1 MNIKGMYEDGLYKD
15 IVEYYERTHD
25 LYDVKYVA
33 LSYKELNEYEKAF
46 NVLTGAL
53 EICKNQAER
62 IEYCLMKYEISCYL
76 YGRTDMT
83 SLICLGQIAI
93 NYYLA
98 EEKEKALK
106 ILQLFYNEHHKAYDD
121 DELVCHAL
129 TFIYQIVS
137 EMQDYKARAYF
148 SQLKYETFSTV
159 YGYNDIKT
167 LNALHCMALDL
178 CLVNRLFLITF
189 KI

>member
-1 MNIKGMYEDGLYKD
+1 M
-15 IVEYYERTHD
+15 
-25 LYDVKYVA
+25 
-33 LSYKELNEYEKAF
+33 
-46 NVLTGAL
+46 VL
-53 EICKNQAER
+53 
-62 IEYCLMKYEISCYL
+62 IS
-76 YGRTDMT
+76 TW
-83 SLICLGQIAI
+83 Q
-93 NYYLA
+93 
-98 EEKEKALK
+98 KKKALT
-106 ILQLFYNEHHKAYDD
+106 ILQLFYNEHHKAYND

-129 TFIYQIVS
+129 TVIYQIVS

-167 LNALHCMALDL
+167 LNALHCMALGL

>member
-1 MNIKGMYEDGLYKD
+1 MDIKGMYEDGLCKD
-15 IVEYYERTHD
+15 IVAYYERTHD
-25 LYDVKYVA
+25 LDNAKYVA

-53 EICKNQAER
+53 EICKSQSER
-62 IEYCLMKYEISCYL
+62 IEYCLIKYEISCYL

-83 SLICLGQIAI
+83 SLICLGHIGI

-98 EEKEKALK
+98 EEKEKTLK

-129 TFIYQIVS
+129 TVIYQIVS
-137 EMQDYKARAYF
+137 EMQDYKARAYY
-148 SQLKYETFSTV
+148 SQPKYETFSTV

-178 CLVNRLFLITF
+178 YLVNRLFLITF

>member
-25 LYDVKYVA
+25 LDDVKYVA

-46 NVLTGAL
+46 NVLTEAP

-62 IEYCLMKYEISCYL
+62 IEYCLMKYEISRYL
-76 YGRTDMT
+76 YGRTNMT
-83 SLICLGQIAI
+83 SLICLGHIGI

-98 EEKEKALK
+98 EKKALK
-106 ILQLFYNEHHKAYDD
+106 ILQLFYNEHHKAYND

-129 TFIYQIVS
+129 TVIYQIVS

-178 CLVNRLFLITF
+178 CLVNRLLLITF